1 VREREKGAVERALPT
16 ILVTGA
22 SGLVGRH
29 FIETAR
35 ESCFVHAVARRSR
48 KDAGVQA
55 HDNVRWLRCDIGD
68 GQSVSRLFDSLAAE
82 GPVDYLFHFAGY
94 YDFSLGESPEYRRTN
109 VEGTR
114 FLLENAGK
122 LNLKR
127 FVFSS
132 SLAVT
137 DFSDPD
143 RVIDEQS
150 PPDAEDPY
158 AVSKRQAEKLVEG
171 YAENF
176 PCTIAR
182 LAAIF
187 SDWCEYGPL
196 YSLLGTWLSGGLRA
210 NCVAGRG
217 ETALPYLHVQDLNSF
232 WMGIMEKHETLS
244 NFDIL
249 AAGPDGCVS
258 HGELY
263 ASAAR
268 YCDGGAGRVRYVPVP
283 LAALGILLMRLAG
296 RLTGR
301 PPFERLWM
309 TRYIDRRMVID
320 ASATRRLLEWT
331 LKPRFHIMRR
341 LLFLVE
347 NRKRDPLAWE
357 RKNLAMTKEVV
368 VERPGLKIYNA
379 MMDLK
384 ESLVSEHVAYLT
396 AAENRNLYPRYQR
409 LETQELRLRAELMYQ
424 MVESSIRV
432 GDHLSILSYA
442 NYLARRRYR
451 EGVPC
456 EELTGSLEHL
466 AYRIESALNG
476 YRGLDDMKE
485 TIHYEIVTSMQ
496 LIVDEVEDVYDNL
509 TASGEK
515 ITS

>member
-1 VREREKGAVERALPT
+1 LRQEAEVERTLPT

-29 FIETAR
+29 FVEAAR
-35 ESCFVHAVARRSR
+35 ESCIVYAVARRSR

-68 GQSVSRLFDSLAAE
+68 GRSVSRLFDSLASE
-82 GPVDYLFHFAGY
+82 GPVDYIFHFAGY
-94 YDFSLGESPEYRRTN
+94 YDFSLEDSHEYHRTN

-114 FLLENAGK
+114 FILENAGRLK
-122 LNLKR
+122 PKR

-137 DFSDPD
+137 DFSDPR
-143 RVIDEQS
+143 RVISEES
-150 PPDAEDPY
+150 PADAGDPY
-158 AVSKRQAEKLVEG
+158 ARSKRQAEKLVEE
-171 YAENF
+171 YSERF
-176 PCTIAR
+176 PCTVAR
-182 LAAIF
+182 LAAVF

-196 YSLLGTWLSGGLRA
+196 YSLLGTWLSGGLRS
-210 NCVAGRG
+210 NFIAGRG
-217 ETALPYLHVQDLNSF
+217 ETALPYLHVQDLNAF
-232 WMGIMEKHETLS
+232 WMRIMEKHETLS
-244 NFDIL
+244 NFDLL

-258 HGELY
+258 HKELY
-263 ASAAR
+263 AAAAR
-268 YCDGGAGRVRYVPVP
+268 CYDGGPGRALYVPVP
-283 LAALGILLMRLAG
+283 LAAAGILLMRLAG
-296 RLTGR
+296 FFTGR
-301 PPFERLWM
+301 MPFEQVWM

-320 ASATRRLLEWT
+320 SSATRRLLEWT

-347 NRKRDPLAWE
+347 NMKRDRVTWE
-357 RKNLAMTKEVV
+357 RKNLAMTKEAV

-379 MMDLK
+379 MMELK
-384 ESLVSEHVAYLT
+384 EGLVEEHVAYLT
-396 AAENRNLYPRYQR
+396 AAENRNLYPNYQR

-424 MVESSIRV
+424 MVESSIRI

-451 EGVPC
+451 EGIPC
-456 EELTGSLEHL
+456 EELTGALEHL

-476 YRGLDDMKE
+476 YRGLDHMRE

-509 TASGEK
+509 AASGEK
-515 ITS
+515 VSS